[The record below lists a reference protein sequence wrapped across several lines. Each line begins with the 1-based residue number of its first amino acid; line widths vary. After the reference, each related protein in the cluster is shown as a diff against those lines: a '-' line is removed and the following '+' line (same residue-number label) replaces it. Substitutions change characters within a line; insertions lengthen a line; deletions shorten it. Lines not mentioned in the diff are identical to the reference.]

1 MTRWLLLGQTI
12 QQLWEIWLQ
21 SLAEQPTWGQHFLIF
36 FSPVIFPIWGENSG
50 SEKSKK
56 FSSESGFPPC
66 IDLWNS
72 SICSNVLHTLLHTLL
87 AADKRTPPHHL
98 WELLLKNVKFS
109 SSISDEN
116 PLGVMIFPIFWF
128 RKSPLDMGSWLVLK
142 KISSDN
148 INNNNIVRSDVTND
162 VTMSDFQQT
171 FRKCL
176 SY

>member
-98 WELLLKNVKFS
+98 WDLLLKIDEFLKKCSGGKQLSGMNFLDFLIPKNS
-109 SSISDEN
+109 PWYGELRGEKISK
-116 PLGVMIFPIFWF
+116 F
-128 RKSPLDMGSWLVLK
+128 RKVVLFALRAK
-142 KISSDN
+142 HIFYRIFTESGGAHH
-148 INNNNIVRSDVTND
+148 
-162 VTMSDFQQT
+162 
-171 FRKCL
+171 
-176 SY
+176 